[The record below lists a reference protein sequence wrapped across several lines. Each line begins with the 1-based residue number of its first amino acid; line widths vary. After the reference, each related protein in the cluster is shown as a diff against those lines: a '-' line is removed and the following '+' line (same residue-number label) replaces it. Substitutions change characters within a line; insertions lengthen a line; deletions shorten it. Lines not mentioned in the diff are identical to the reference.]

1 MMTSERGPIFNG
13 GIYPLSVFRAM
24 TGLGEEAMREA
35 RRRGLVVRQVGSR
48 RFVTGQDFWAFLTS
62 LQNERPY
69 PGVSIVETSCSQCD
83 SESVCDM
90 IYDPATGTSRSDA
103 DVFELICDDCL
114 AERECLL
121 AHDDFRPAG

>member
-1 MMTSERGPIFNG
+1 MMMTSERGPILNG
-13 GIYPLSVFRAM
+13 GIYPLPVFRAL

-62 LQNERPY
+62 LQNERPH
-69 PGVSIVETSCSQCD
+69 PGDSIAETICSQCD

-90 IYDPATGTSRSDA
+90 IYNPAGDY
-103 DVFELICDDCL
+103 FELICDDCL